1 MPAPVWTPAMADLPH
16 VLLIDDDPAL
26 HKAVEFR
33 LRGAAEVT
41 ACLGAEEALQQIK
54 RRQFDAALVDVALGQ
69 GMSGTQLVVS
79 IQDADPDLASI
90 IFTAHANFDTAF
102 EALHAHSFDFI
113 PKALTDDPQFGEK
126 IQQAVIRTREQRAR
140 SIGVQ
145 DASRL
150 RVALASAVVTNE
162 LEVTNGDIQR
172 GLLAESL
179 DSFSSILGRVE
190 MMDLMLKR
198 RPRAGAPAELQGLS
212 SETVAELQDY
222 VGKLRDYFAEPERVA
237 NSVNEVLAK
246 AVGVVTEDA
255 AAPSGHRIERAELRP
270 DVDFTGDGRALL
282 RAVVILLRLVV
293 KSAPRKAVVSVRPVI
308 VPNPRAMLAGLRR
321 SFYARI
327 LSTANFRA
335 DEGRAVAIEIT
346 WPGGGLGPG
355 EVEKLFT
362 TMDFPRAGG
371 ASPWSALAMV
381 ERLNG
386 ALVVEALGG
395 HLQYQIVTRI

>member
-1 MPAPVWTPAMADLPH
+1 MTDIPH
-16 VLLIDDDPAL
+16 VLLIDDDPAM

-41 ACLGAEEALQQIK
+41 ACLGPEQALQQIK
-54 RRQFDAALVDVALGQ
+54 RRQFDVALVDVALGQ
-69 GMSGTQLVVS
+69 AISGTQFVS
-79 IQDADPDLASI
+79 SLHEADPDLAAI
-90 IFTAHANFDTAF
+90 IFTAHANLDTAF
-102 EALHAHSFDFI
+102 EALRAHSFDFV
-113 PKALTDDPQFGEK
+113 PKTLTDDPQFGDK
-126 IQQAVIRTREQRAR
+126 IRQAVVRTREQRAR
-140 SIGVQ
+140 SIGMQ

-150 RVALASAVVTNE
+150 RVALAKAVVTNE

-190 MMDLMLKR
+190 MMDLMLKK
-198 RPRAGAPAELQGLS
+198 RPRGVPPPELPGLS

-246 AVGVVTEDA
+246 AVGVVREDA
-255 AAPSGHRIERAELRP
+255 VVISGGRIERAELRP
-270 DVDFTGDGRALL
+270 DVGFTGDGRALL

-293 KSAPRKAVVSVRPVI
+293 KSAPKRAVVSVRPVI
-308 VPNPRAMLAGLRR
+308 VPNPRAMLAGLRK

-327 LSTANFRA
+327 LSTANFSP
-335 DEGRAVAIEIT
+335 DEGRAVAVEIN
-346 WPGGGLGPG
+346 WPAGGHGPG

-386 ALVVEALGG
+386 ALVIEALGG
-395 HLQYQIVTRI
+395 HLQYRILARI

>member
-1 MPAPVWTPAMADLPH
+1 MSDLPH
-16 VLLIDDDPAL
+16 VLLIDDDPAM
-26 HKAVEFR
+26 HKAVEFL
-33 LRGAAEVT
+33 LRGVAEVT
-41 ACLGAEEALQQIK
+41 ACLGPEQALLQIK
-54 RRQFDAALVDVALGQ
+54 RRQFDAALVDVALGEAI
-69 GMSGTQLVVS
+69 SGTQLVSS
-79 IQDADPDLASI
+79 IHEADPDLASI
-90 IFTAHANFDTAF
+90 VLTAHANFDTAL
-102 EALHAHSFDFI
+102 EALRAHSFDFI
-113 PKALTDDPQFGEK
+113 PKTLTHDPQFGEK
-126 IQQAVIRTREQRAR
+126 IQHAVVRTREQRAR

-190 MMDLMLKR
+190 LMDLMLKK
-198 RPRAGAPAELQGLS
+198 RARTGVAPELLSVS
-212 SETVAELQDY
+212 SETVTELQDY

-237 NSVNEVLAK
+237 NSVNEVLGK
-246 AVGVVTEDA
+246 AVGVVTEYA
-255 AAPSGHRIERAELRP
+255 AVLSGHRIERGELRP
-270 DVDFTGDGRALL
+270 DIDFKGDGRALL
-282 RAVVILLRLVV
+282 RAVVILLRLVI
-293 KSAPRKAVVSVRPVI
+293 KSAPKKAIVSVRPVI
-308 VPNPRAMLAGLRR
+308 VQNPRAMIAGLRR
-321 SFYARI
+321 SYYARV

-335 DEGRAVAIEIT
+335 GEARAIAIEIS
-346 WPGGGLGPG
+346 WPGGGLGPS

-395 HLQYQIVTRI
+395 HLKYWVLTGI

>member
-1 MPAPVWTPAMADLPH
+1 MPELPH
-16 VLLIDDDPAL
+16 VLLIDDDTAM

-41 ACLGAEEALQQIK
+41 ACLGPEQALQQIK

-69 GMSGTQLVVS
+69 SISGTQLVAS
-79 IQDADPDLASI
+79 ILEADPDLASI

-102 EALHAHSFDFI
+102 EALRAHSFDFI
-113 PKALTDDPQFGEK
+113 PKTLTDDPQFGEK

-140 SIGVQ
+140 SMGMQ

-150 RVALASAVVTNE
+150 RVALANAVVTNE

-190 MMDLMLKR
+190 LMDLMLSKR
-198 RPRAGAPAELQGLS
+198 SRTGVPPELASVS

-237 NSVNEVLAK
+237 NSVNEVLGK

-255 AAPSGHRIERAELRP
+255 AVLSGDRIERGELRP

-282 RAVVILLRLVV
+282 RAVVILLRLVF
-293 KSAPRKAVVSVRPVI
+293 KSAPKKSVVTVRPVI

-321 SFYARI
+321 SLYARI

-335 DEGRAVAIEIT
+335 DEGRAVAIEIS
-346 WPGGGLGPG
+346 WPGGGLGPE
-355 EVEKLFT
+355 EVERLFT

-386 ALVVEALGG
+386 ALVIEALGG
-395 HLQYQIVTRI
+395 HLQYRILTRI